1 MAAVRGSAEV
11 RRRIDLART
20 AIPGS
25 GAQFGDIGVA
35 DGTDFADAR
44 LSVDDWSAT
53 FHVGLQLRASE
64 RWSFGLR
71 YLHTA
76 HLALTGSAVFDQV
89 LTGLRLPAANPFGLP
104 PGTPIDPLLAPQ
116 FESNG
121 VLDDQ
126 RLTTELTLPNQ
137 LVGGARFMA
146 SPTTRLFVDYQWTG
160 WSHFDRAVLQFET
173 APADTVFFD
182 YDDASTLRFAVEYDP
197 SDAVAVRGGILHNTA
212 AAPDASVDPLLP
224 EATRTSFACGF
235 GYRFAERFGADLGI
249 EVLVQEERRGRVR
262 PRTSRAQSAS
272 DLNVGRYSAHG
283 VFSSLTLSYLLGGP
297 L

>member
-1 MAAVRGSAEV
+1 VAAVRGSAEV

-76 HLALTGSAVFDQV
+76 HLDLTGSAVFDQV

-121 VLDDQ
+121 VLDGQ

-137 LVGGARFMA
+137 LVGGARFLA

-182 YDDASTLRFAVEYDP
+182 YDDASTVRFAVEYEPRDGGRRTRRHP
-197 SDAVAVRGGILHNTA
+197 PQHGRRAGRIGGSAAAGSHANVVRLRFRLSLRGAVRRRPRDRGSGPGGA
-212 AAPDASVDPLLP
+212 A
-224 EATRTSFACGF
+224 R
-235 GYRFAERFGADLGI
+235 
-249 EVLVQEERRGRVR
+249 QVR

-283 VFSSLTLSYLLGGP
+283 VFSSLTLSYLLGGR